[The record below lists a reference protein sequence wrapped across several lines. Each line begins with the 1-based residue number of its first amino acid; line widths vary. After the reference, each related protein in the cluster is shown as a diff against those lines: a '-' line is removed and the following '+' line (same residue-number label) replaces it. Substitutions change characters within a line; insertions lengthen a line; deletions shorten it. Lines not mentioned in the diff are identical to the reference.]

1 MNTLGDRL
9 RELRNELNLEQK
21 ELAKYLNV
29 HKGTVSNWE
38 NNKRSPDKEMLS
50 KIASY
55 FNVTTDYLL
64 GRTDEKCLIIDVP
77 EISLHEQYAN
87 KITEALEN
95 EGLQYTEESL
105 QEIINFSKYVLSK
118 KNEKQ
123 D

>member
-9 RELRNELNLEQK
+9 RELRNKLNLEQK

-64 GRTDEKCLIIDVP
+64 CRTDDKNTINKVEPAKELVSSIINELQKDGYKITIDDVP
-77 EISLHEQYAN
+77 DLILAA
-87 KITEALEN
+87 KITLAQKRN
-95 EGLQYTEESL
+95 R
-105 QEIINFSKYVLSK
+105 
-118 KNEKQ
+118 Q
-123 D
+123 DG